1 MKNTIKMSK
10 MAAISE
16 HWNFLFLS
24 KSEKFALAAV
34 NDESE
39 KQK

>member
-1 MKNTIKMSK
+1 MSE

-24 KSEKFALAAV
+24 KSEKFALAAA

-39 KQK
+39 RQK